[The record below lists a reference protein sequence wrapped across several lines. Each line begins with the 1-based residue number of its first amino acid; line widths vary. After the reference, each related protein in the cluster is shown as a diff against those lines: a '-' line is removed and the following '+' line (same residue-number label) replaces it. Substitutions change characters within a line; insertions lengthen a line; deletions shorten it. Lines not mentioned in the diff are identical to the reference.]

1 MEALRN
7 KLHLSLSM
15 DHPDDQFSRERSP
28 ASVKDVKDMILAS
41 SKSILGKVLSPA
53 KEKFGSRDINL
64 LHFKI
69 NFFSFEKYNN
79 KYARLTITI

>member
-1 MEALRN
+1 
-7 KLHLSLSM
+7 M

-53 KEKFGSRDINL
+53 KEKFGSRDKVKL

-69 NFFSFEKYNN
+69 IFFFHF
-79 KYARLTITI
+79 